1 MRFCARCGSLV
12 EPDDLFCGE
21 CGARQVSSGS
31 FDERAAV
38 VVPRPHVFAPFS
50 ELPPGA
56 VLRERYEIVRRVG
69 GGGMGNVYQARDR
82 HLSGAV
88 RAVKEMIEMFSDPA
102 LREKAVRDFQREARL
117 LASLRH
123 PSIPIIY
130 DYFVEGGRY
139 YLVMEF
145 ISGGD
150 LATRQQLVGGRF
162 DEVTVTMWAIQICD
176 VLDYLHRQHPPII
189 YRDLKPANVMID
201 PEANRV
207 VLIDFGIARVVA
219 PQEKG
224 VTAVGTMGY
233 APPELFSGQVEPRS
247 DIYSLGA
254 TMFHLLTGVD
264 PRDRPLL
271 IFDFTRNPTPRQLN
285 PEITPPMEQI
295 LMRAVAY
302 APEERFP
309 SAREMKRALEEHLA
323 LLRTQCADRLEQA
336 YRLAFGDLVRRTG
349 SEVASRWDAVVGTV
363 YCSYC
368 GVSIGA
374 DDLYCA
380 YCGARQ
386 PIEVEPMRA
395 SAYLLVLDPHSAEVR
410 AMHALL
416 KESNLIGRAD
426 PVSGVF
432 PDVDLSPY
440 DPGATV
446 SRRHARIWRA
456 EGRYWIEDLESV
468 NGTLVNDRRLLP
480 PRTPRALDNGDRVQI
495 GEVVLVFQQEERG

>member
-1 MRFCARCGSLV
+1 MKFCARCGSAV
-12 EPDDLFCGE
+12 HPEDFFCGQ
-21 CGARQVSSGS
+21 CGARQISSLWEAEIRES
-31 FDERAAV
+31 R
-38 VVPRPHVFAPFS
+38 PRQAPPLA
-50 ELPPGA
+50 ELPPGM
-56 VLRERYEIVRRVG
+56 VLRQRYEILRRVG

-82 HLSGAV
+82 HLAGAV

-102 LREKAVRDFQREARL
+102 LREKAVEDFRREARL

-162 DEVTVTMWAIQICD
+162 DELTVTMWAIQICD
-176 VLDYLHRQHPPII
+176 VLDYLHTRQPPII
-189 YRDLKPANVMID
+189 YRDVKPANVMID

-219 PQEKG
+219 PREKG

-233 APPELFSGQVEPRS
+233 APPELFSGQAEPRS

-271 IFDFTRNPTPRQLN
+271 IFDFTKNPRPRQLN
-285 PEITPPMEQI
+285 PELTPQMEEI
-295 LMRAVAY
+295 LMRAVEY
-302 APEERFP
+302 APENRFP
-309 SAREMKRALEEHLA
+309 SAREMKRVLEEHLA
-323 LLRTQCADRLEQA
+323 FLRQHYGDRVEQA
-336 YRLAFGDLVRRTG
+336 HRMAFGDLVRRTG
-349 SEVASRWDAVVGTV
+349 SEVAPRTASVVQAV

-368 GVSIGA
+368 GACIGA

-386 PIEVEPMRA
+386 PIEVEPVRA
-395 SAYLLVLDPHSAEVR
+395 HAYLLVLDPLSEVVR
-410 AMHALL
+410 ASYALT

-426 PVSGVF
+426 PISGVF

-440 DPGATV
+440 DPGAKV
-446 SRRHARIWRA
+446 SRRHARIWHA
-456 EGRYWIEDLESV
+456 EEQYWIEDLASV
-468 NGTLVNDRRLLP
+468 NGTLLNGHQLLP
-480 PRTPRALDNGDRVQI
+480 PRTPHALHDGDRVQI
-495 GEVVLVFQQEERG
+495 GEVKLLFMQRE

>member
-1 MRFCARCGSLV
+1 MRFCARCGSPV
-12 EPDDLFCGE
+12 QPDDLFCGD
-21 CGARQVSSGS
+21 CGARQVSSS
-31 FDERAAV
+31 SLAERATV
-38 VVPRPHVFAPFS
+38 VGARPQAFAPLA

-56 VLRERYEIVRRVG
+56 VLHERYEIIRRVG

-162 DEVTVTMWAIQICD
+162 DEFTVTMWAIQICD
-176 VLDYLHRQHPPII
+176 VLDYLHTQHPPII
-189 YRDLKPANVMID
+189 YRDLKPANVMVD

-219 PQEKG
+219 PQQKG

-264 PRDRPLL
+264 PRDQPLL

-302 APEERFP
+302 APEERFT

-323 LLRTQCADRLEQA
+323 FLREQYADRLEHA
-336 YRLAFGDLVRRTG
+336 YRMAFGDLVRRTG
-349 SEVASRWDAVVGTV
+349 SEVASRLDVIVGTV

-368 GVSIGA
+368 GVGIGA

-386 PIEVEPMRA
+386 PIEVEPIRA
-395 SAYLLVLDPHSAEVR
+395 SAYLLILDPHSAQVR
-410 AMHALL
+410 ATHALL
-416 KESNLIGRAD
+416 KDSSLIGRAD
-426 PVSGVF
+426 PVSGIF

-440 DPGATV
+440 DPRVTV
-446 SRRHARIWRA
+446 SRQHARIWRA
-456 EGRYWIEDLESV
+456 EGRYWIEDLASV
-468 NGTLVNDRRLLP
+468 NGTLVNGRRLLP
-480 PRTPRALDNGDRVQI
+480 PRTPQALRDGDRVQM
-495 GEVVLVFQQEERG
+495 GEVALLFRQEG

>member
-1 MRFCARCGSLV
+1 MKFCARCGSPV
-12 EPDDLFCGE
+12 HPEDLFCGE
-21 CGARQVSSGS
+21 CGARQVFSGS
-31 FDERAAV
+31 FGEMEGG
-38 VVPRPHVFAPFS
+38 RPGAFAPLA

-56 VLRERYEIVRRVG
+56 VLRGRYEIVRRVG

-82 HLSGAV
+82 HLNGAV

-102 LREKAVRDFQREARL
+102 LREKAILDFQREARL

-130 DYFVEGGRY
+130 DHFVEGGRY

-150 LATRQQLVGGRF
+150 LATRLQLVGGRF
-162 DEVTVTMWAIQICD
+162 DELTVTMWAIQICD
-176 VLDYLHRQHPPII
+176 VLDYLHTRQPPII
-189 YRDLKPANVMID
+189 YRDLKPANIMID
-201 PEANRV
+201 PEANRI

-264 PRDRPLL
+264 PRDQPLL
-271 IFDFTRNPTPRQLN
+271 IFDFTRNPTPRQYT
-285 PEITPPMEQI
+285 PELTPQMERL

-302 APEERFP
+302 APEDRFA
-309 SAREMKRALEEHLA
+309 SAREMKSALEEHLA
-323 LLRTQCADRLEQA
+323 FLREQCGDRLEHA
-336 YRLAFGDLVRRTG
+336 YRMAFGDLVRRAG
-349 SEVASRWDAVVGTV
+349 SEVAPRLDVGTV

-395 SAYLLVLDPHSAEVR
+395 SAYLFVCDPRSGEVR
-410 AMHALL
+410 ATRALL

-426 PVSGVF
+426 PISGIF

-456 EGRYWIEDLESV
+456 EGRYWIEDLASV
-468 NGTLVNDRRLLP
+468 NGTLVNGRRLLP
-480 PRTPRALDNGDRVQI
+480 PRTPQALHDGDRVQI
-495 GEVVLVFQQEERG
+495 GEVSLLFRHEGEW

>member
-1 MRFCARCGSLV
+1 MKFCARCGSPV
-12 EPDDLFCGE
+12 QPDDLFCGE
-21 CGARQVSSGS
+21 CGARQISSAPLEGGPRGS
-31 FDERAAV
+31 VLPPLA
-38 VVPRPHVFAPFS
+38 
-50 ELPPGA
+50 ELPPGT
-56 VLRERYEIVRRVG
+56 VLRNRYEIVRRVG
-69 GGGMGNVYQARDR
+69 GGGMGNVYQARDL
-82 HLSGAV
+82 HLQGAV

-130 DYFVEGGRY
+130 DHFVEGGRY

-145 ISGGD
+145 IAGGD

-162 DEVTVTMWAIQICD
+162 DELTVTMWAIQICD
-176 VLDYLHRQHPPII
+176 VLDYLHTRQPPII

-219 PQEKG
+219 PREEG
-224 VTAVGTMGY
+224 VTAIGTMGY
-233 APPELFSGQVEPRS
+233 APPELFAGQAEPRS

-264 PRDRPLL
+264 PRNQPLL
-271 IFDFTRNPTPRQLN
+271 IFDFMRNPTPCQLN
-285 PEITPPMEQI
+285 PELTPEMERI
-295 LMRAVAY
+295 LMRAVAH
-302 APEERFP
+302 APEERFA
-309 SAREMKRALEEHLA
+309 SAREMKGALEAHLA
-323 LLRTQCADRLEQA
+323 LLRERYGDHLEQA
-336 YRLAFGDLVRRTG
+336 HQMAFGDLVRRVG
-349 SEVASRWDAVVGTV
+349 SDVTPRIGPVVETV

-380 YCGARQ
+380 SCGARQ

-395 SAYLLVLDPHSAEVR
+395 SARLLILDARSGEAR
-410 AMHALL
+410 ATHALL
-416 KESNLIGRAD
+416 KDSNLIGRAD
-426 PVSGVF
+426 PISGVF

-440 DPGATV
+440 DLGAKV

-456 EGRYWIEDLESV
+456 KGRYWIEDLASV
-468 NGTLVNDRRLLP
+468 NGTFLNGRRLLP
-480 PRTPRALDNGDRVQI
+480 PRTPHALNDGDRLRI
-495 GEVVLVFQQEERG
+495 GEVPLLFQHME

>member
-1 MRFCARCGSLV
+1 MKFCARCGSPV
-12 EPDDLFCGE
+12 QPDDLFCGE
-21 CGARQVSSGS
+21 CGARQVSSASLEGRPRGS
-31 FDERAAV
+31 
-38 VVPRPHVFAPFS
+38 VFPPLA
-50 ELPPGA
+50 ELPPGT
-56 VLRERYEIVRRVG
+56 VLRNRYEIIRRVG
-69 GGGMGNVYQARDR
+69 GGGMGNVYQARDL
-82 HLSGAV
+82 HLQGAV

-102 LREKAVRDFQREARL
+102 LREKAVSDFQREARL

-130 DYFVEGGRY
+130 DHFVEGGRY

-145 ISGGD
+145 IAGGD

-162 DEVTVTMWAIQICD
+162 DELTVTMWAIQICD
-176 VLDYLHRQHPPII
+176 VLDYLHTRQPPII

-219 PQEKG
+219 PREKG
-224 VTAVGTMGY
+224 VTAIGTMGY
-233 APPELFSGQVEPRS
+233 APPELFAGQAEPRS

-264 PRDRPLL
+264 PRDQPLL

-285 PEITPPMEQI
+285 PELTPEMERI
-295 LMRAVAY
+295 LMRAVAH
-302 APEERFP
+302 APEQRFA
-309 SAREMKRALEEHLA
+309 SAREMKGVLEAHLA
-323 LLRTQCADRLEQA
+323 LLRERYGDRLEQA
-336 YRLAFGDLVRRTG
+336 YRMAFGDLVRRVG
-349 SEVASRWDAVVGTV
+349 SDVAPRIGPVVETV

-368 GVSIGA
+368 GVSVGA

-395 SAYLLVLDPHSAEVR
+395 SARLLILDAHSGQAR
-410 AMHALL
+410 ATHALL

-426 PVSGVF
+426 PISGVF

-440 DPGATV
+440 DPGAKV
-446 SRRHARIWRA
+446 SRRHARIWCA
-456 EGRYWIEDLESV
+456 EGRYWIEDLASA
-468 NGTLVNDRRLLP
+468 NGTFLNGRRLLP
-480 PRTPRALDNGDRVQI
+480 PRTPHVLQDGDRLRI
-495 GEVVLVFQQEERG
+495 GEVSLLFRHGE

>member
-1 MRFCARCGSLV
+1 MKFCARCGSPV
-12 EPDDLFCGE
+12 QPDDLFCSE
-21 CGARQVSSGS
+21 CGARQVVPASSEGRPRGS
-31 FDERAAV
+31 AFPPLA
-38 VVPRPHVFAPFS
+38 
-50 ELPPGA
+50 ELPSGT
-56 VLRERYEIVRRVG
+56 VLRDRYEIIRRVG
-69 GGGMGNVYQARDR
+69 GGGMGNVYQARDL
-82 HLSGAV
+82 HLQGAV
-88 RAVKEMIEMFSDPA
+88 RAVKEMIEMFSDPT
-102 LREKAVRDFQREARL
+102 LREKAIRDFQREARL

-123 PSIPIIY
+123 PSIPVIY
-130 DYFVEGGRY
+130 DHFVEGGRY

-145 ISGGD
+145 IAGGD

-162 DEVTVTMWAIQICD
+162 DELTVTMWAIQICD
-176 VLDYLHRQHPPII
+176 VLDYLHTRQPPII
-189 YRDLKPANVMID
+189 YRDLKPANVMVD

-219 PQEKG
+219 PREKG
-224 VTAVGTMGY
+224 VTAIGTMGY
-233 APPELFSGQVEPRS
+233 APPELFAGQAEPRS

-264 PRDRPLL
+264 PRDQPLL

-285 PEITPPMEQI
+285 PELTPEMERI
-295 LMRAVAY
+295 LMRAVAH
-302 APEERFP
+302 APEDRFA
-309 SAREMKRALEEHLA
+309 SAREMKGVLEAHLA
-323 LLRTQCADRLEQA
+323 LLRERYGDRVEHA
-336 YRLAFGDLVRRTG
+336 YRMAFGDLVRRVG
-349 SEVASRWDAVVGTV
+349 SDVAPRIGPAVETV

-386 PIEVEPMRA
+386 PIEVEPIHA
-395 SAYLLVLDPHSAEVR
+395 SARLLVLDARSGDAQ

-426 PVSGVF
+426 PISGVF

-440 DPGATV
+440 DPGAKV

-456 EGRYWIEDLESV
+456 EGRYWIEDLASV
-468 NGTLVNDRRLLP
+468 NGTFLNGRRLLP
-480 PRTPRALDNGDRVQI
+480 PRTPHVLQDGDRLRI
-495 GEVVLVFQQEERG
+495 GEVSLLFRHGE